1 MDLRS
6 GTTTK
11 TDNVISSTAS
21 VETENEFAD
30 TKIAVETENGDYSE
44 CVSTETSVDTDNEK
58 HSEFDPEHSVEMDN
72 ENFQFV
78 DSDNSV
84 VTENGV
90 QNEITL
96 SSLAGMLSRLGDIM
110 CENKHELHTSMTR
123 LEEKIDRNQ
132 NDIYQF
138 NNSMKIMEDKLNN
151 STADI
156 ARLGKNVTDQFHA
169 VGNEIGHVKNNFK
182 NIVPQLKTDLRKDLK
197 VELTGIL
204 KQEISVIKDTL
215 QQEIT
220 VIVQE
225 KNDSL
230 RDELLF
236 AGDILRNSL
245 FKANDSVADSLRTEL
260 AQTNDSLRDELT
272 SINDSLQANLA
283 STVGSLWDELL
294 NATDSMRKEVINAN
308 DSLRQE
314 FVTSNNSFRQEL
326 SEYWNEKFNTFIKEI
341 HAELGQHNQKYDDL
355 RQEFSGTLKKEL
367 QANSDALQNE
377 IKNNFVASMDEIM
390 SVRKATETLNKEV
403 QSNSQALRDE
413 IKNNSVATSKKIMA
427 AKTATEKSVKEL
439 DDKLSNY
446 AQNIDAKLSE
456 SRQNYDRLFAFT
468 QGLDKK
474 LTRNI
479 QKHDALEKK
488 VLDSLDVIKK
498 ENQLVDSNFST
509 LETRL
514 NEIEKSVCSTVGIAQ
529 PGYQDTPHLS
539 TPSPVCYPSQ
549 NACQTSCQSQSALP
563 VTCNMPVPPPSH
575 IPIAHSTSQGM
586 SQAGGYQNQG
596 SVNLSS
602 VNQSSG
608 SQPSG
613 NQGSRN
619 QGSANQNSI
628 NQSSVNADC
637 KPKTL
642 KKPENI
648 APKFPVY
655 NLGECFHNFITI
667 YESILQRYGMMD
679 EAALRLPECLSLP
692 ALSLYFSLPE
702 GVRSNYKQ
710 TVAALRGFWPA
721 LPGVS
726 NFDDLNENY
735 GLPIL
740 KQGHNSIEIFAPK
753 VCSVA
758 SEIANGDTQ
767 RFNRLAKY
775 LLWKGLSVDVTIWMD
790 KCYDDSITF
799 ADFYILCRRLLNDPP
814 PRRSPSTGSSQ
825 YSYHKGLESP
835 NWRERSSPQT
845 QSSGSM
851 SPNWREKN
859 YSSFKPEQGSMTSA
873 IQNGSSRRSSSIS
886 PSRNKTYSQCYGCR
900 EYGHHR
906 YECPRRNISPS
917 RRWSGRNSSNSPPRA
932 RYPRPGERY

>member
-1 MDLRS
+1 M
-6 GTTTK
+6 
-11 TDNVISSTAS
+11 
-21 VETENEFAD
+21 
-30 TKIAVETENGDYSE
+30 
-44 CVSTETSVDTDNEK
+44 
-58 HSEFDPEHSVEMDN
+58 
-72 ENFQFV
+72 
-78 DSDNSV
+78 
-84 VTENGV
+84 
-90 QNEITL
+90 
-96 SSLAGMLSRLGDIM
+96 
-110 CENKHELHTSMTR
+110 
-123 LEEKIDRNQ
+123 
-132 NDIYQF
+132 
-138 NNSMKIMEDKLNN
+138 
-151 STADI
+151 
-156 ARLGKNVTDQFHA
+156 
-169 VGNEIGHVKNNFK
+169 
-182 NIVPQLKTDLRKDLK
+182 
-197 VELTGIL
+197 
-204 KQEISVIKDTL
+204 
-215 QQEIT
+215 
-220 VIVQE
+220 
-225 KNDSL
+225 
-230 RDELLF
+230 
-236 AGDILRNSL
+236 
-245 FKANDSVADSLRTEL
+245 
-260 AQTNDSLRDELT
+260 
-272 SINDSLQANLA
+272 
-283 STVGSLWDELL
+283 
-294 NATDSMRKEVINAN
+294 
-308 DSLRQE
+308 
-314 FVTSNNSFRQEL
+314 
-326 SEYWNEKFNTFIKEI
+326 
-341 HAELGQHNQKYDDL
+341 
-355 RQEFSGTLKKEL
+355 EL

-413 IKNNSVATSKKIMA
+413 IKNNSVATSEKILA
-427 AKTATEKSVKEL
+427 LKTASEKSVKEL
-439 DDKLSNY
+439 DDKLSTY
-446 AQNIDAKLSE
+446 AQDIDAKLSE

-479 QKHDALEKK
+479 QKHDVLEKK

-498 ENQLVDSNFST
+498 ENQLVDSKFST

-514 NEIEKSVCSTVGIAQ
+514 NEIEKSTASSHVTHMKQHAQYTNAVDTTSTYSQQSSVCST
-529 PGYQDTPHLS
+529 
-539 TPSPVCYPSQ
+539 PSSACYPYPNVPSH
-549 NACQTSCQSQSALP
+549 
-563 VTCNMPVPPPSH
+563 VTCNMPVPTPSH
-575 IPIAHSTSQGM
+575 IPIAHSASQDM

-596 SVNLSS
+596 SVNLNS
-602 VNQSSG
+602 VNQSYG

-628 NQSSVNADC
+628 NQSTVYADC

-648 APKFPVY
+648 APEFPVY
-655 NLGECFHNFITI
+655 DLGECFHNFITI

-679 EAALRLPECLSLP
+679 EAVLRLPECLSLP

-702 GVRSNYKQ
+702 GVRSDYKQ
-710 TVAALRGFWPA
+710 TVAGLRGFWPA

-740 KQGHNSIEIFAPK
+740 KQGHDSIEIFAPK

-758 SEIANGDTQ
+758 SKIANGDTQ

-790 KCYDDSITF
+790 KCYDDSITL

-825 YSYHKGLESP
+825 YSYHKGSDSP

-859 YSSFKPEQGSMTSA
+859 YSSFKPEQGSMTYA
-873 IQNGSSRRSSSIS
+873 VQNGSSRRSSSIS
-886 PSRNKTYSQCYGCR
+886 LSRNKTYSQCYGCR

-917 RRWSGRNSSNSPPRA
+917 RSPDRNYSPSRA
-932 RYPRPGERY
+932 RYPRPGARF

>member
-1 MDLRS
+1 M
-6 GTTTK
+6 
-11 TDNVISSTAS
+11 
-21 VETENEFAD
+21 EN
-30 TKIAVETENGDYSE
+30 
-44 CVSTETSVDTDNEK
+44 
-58 HSEFDPEHSVEMDN
+58 
-72 ENFQFV
+72 
-78 DSDNSV
+78 
-84 VTENGV
+84 
-90 QNEITL
+90 
-96 SSLAGMLSRLGDIM
+96 
-110 CENKHELHTSMTR
+110 
-123 LEEKIDRNQ
+123 
-132 NDIYQF
+132 
-138 NNSMKIMEDKLNN
+138 KLNN

-156 ARLGKNVTDQFHA
+156 AWLGKNVTDQFHT
-169 VGNEIGHVKNNFK
+169 VENEMGHVKNNFK

-230 RDELLF
+230 RDKLLF

-260 AQTNDSLRDELT
+260 AQTNDSLRDELA

-283 STVGSLWDELL
+283 STVGSLRDELL

-326 SEYWNEKFNTFIKEI
+326 SEYWNEKFNTFITEI

-355 RQEFSGTLKKEL
+355 RQEFSDTLKKEL

-498 ENQLVDSNFST
+498 ENQLVDSNSST

-740 KQGHNSIEIFAPK
+740 KQGHDSIEIFAPK

-758 SEIANGDTQ
+758 SEIANGETQ

-814 PRRSPSTGSSQ
+814 PRRSPSTGSGQ
-825 YSYHKGLESP
+825 YSYRKGSESP

-851 SPNWREKN
+851 SPNWREKK
-859 YSSFKPEQGSMTSA
+859 YSSFKPEQGSMTYA
-873 IQNGSSRRSSSIS
+873 VQNGSSRRSSSIS

-917 RRWSGRNSSNSPPRA
+917 RSPDRNYSPSRA
-932 RYPRPGERY
+932 RYPRPGARF

>member
-11 TDNVISSTAS
+11 MDNVISSTAS
-21 VETENEFAD
+21 GETENEFAD

-44 CVSTETSVDTDNEK
+44 CVSTETSIDTDSEK
-58 HSEFDPEHSVEMDN
+58 HSEFDPEHSVEMDI
-72 ENFQFV
+72 ENSQFV

-110 CENKHELHTSMTR
+110 YENKREMSHDLHTSMTK

-151 STADI
+151 SSTDI
-156 ARLGKNVTDQFHA
+156 ARLEKNVTDQFHA

-204 KQEISVIKDTL
+204 KQEISIIKDTL

-220 VIVQE
+220 VIVQG

-230 RDELLF
+230 RAELL
-236 AGDILRNSL
+236 DIHN
-245 FKANDSVADSLRTEL
+245 SLRTEL
-260 AQTNDSLRDELT
+260 AEANESLRGELTGINDSLR
-272 SINDSLQANLA
+272 ANLA
-283 STVGSLWDELL
+283 NNVDSNRDGLFNATNDVTDESNHKNGKNSVETDSVHKNGKKSVVTAEMSAAHQEQEFTPERNGQENSPSHSAQDSGDSDSDTVWERAPERDMFFSFQVAPPDWFTNYMSVTHHKMDSQYQNLSEIIQRNEQSADFRYTSLKQQIGSIQQQVNDNANAIANVEQKVDDNTNAILSVTTGFSKFSATLTTVQCKLDALQNRCDPQMSTPSTVGSD
-294 NATDSMRKEVINAN
+294 NTDVKRRS
-308 DSLRQE
+308 
-314 FVTSNNSFRQEL
+314 
-326 SEYWNEKFNTFIKEI
+326 
-341 HAELGQHNQKYDDL
+341 
-355 RQEFSGTLKKEL
+355 
-367 QANSDALQNE
+367 
-377 IKNNFVASMDEIM
+377 
-390 SVRKATETLNKEV
+390 
-403 QSNSQALRDE
+403 QSNRP
-413 IKNNSVATSKKIMA
+413 VAT
-427 AKTATEKSVKEL
+427 TTT
-439 DDKLSNY
+439 LS
-446 AQNIDAKLSE
+446 Q
-456 SRQNYDRLFAFT
+456 
-468 QGLDKK
+468 
-474 LTRNI
+474 
-479 QKHDALEKK
+479 
-488 VLDSLDVIKK
+488 
-498 ENQLVDSNFST
+498 QL
-509 LETRL
+509 
-514 NEIEKSVCSTVGIAQ
+514 SVCSTVKNA
-529 PGYQDTPHLS
+529 PPVYQTIPHLS
-539 TPSPVCYPSQ
+539 TPSPACFPYPIAASR
-549 NACQTSCQSQSALP
+549 QTSCQPQSVLQ

-575 IPIAHSTSQGM
+575 IPIAHSISQGM

-667 YESILQRYGMMD
+667 FESILQRYGMMD

-710 TVAALRGFWPA
+710 TVAVLRQFWPA

-726 NFDDLNENY
+726 NFDDLNDNY
-735 GLPIL
+735 GLPLL
-740 KQGHNSIEIFAPK
+740 KQGQDSIEKFATK
-753 VCSVA
+753 VCAVA
-758 SEIANGDTQ
+758 TSIAKDDAK
-767 RFNRLAKY
+767 RFDRLAKY
-775 LLWKGLSVDVTIWMD
+775 LLWKGVCW
-790 KCYDDSITF
+790 C
-799 ADFYILCRRLLNDPP
+799 
-814 PRRSPSTGSSQ
+814 
-825 YSYHKGLESP
+825 
-835 NWRERSSPQT
+835 
-845 QSSGSM
+845 
-851 SPNWREKN
+851 
-859 YSSFKPEQGSMTSA
+859 
-873 IQNGSSRRSSSIS
+873 
-886 PSRNKTYSQCYGCR
+886 
-900 EYGHHR
+900 
-906 YECPRRNISPS
+906 
-917 RRWSGRNSSNSPPRA
+917 
-932 RYPRPGERY
+932 

>member
-1 MDLRS
+1 M
-6 GTTTK
+6 
-11 TDNVISSTAS
+11 
-21 VETENEFAD
+21 
-30 TKIAVETENGDYSE
+30 
-44 CVSTETSVDTDNEK
+44 
-58 HSEFDPEHSVEMDN
+58 
-72 ENFQFV
+72 
-78 DSDNSV
+78 
-84 VTENGV
+84 
-90 QNEITL
+90 
-96 SSLAGMLSRLGDIM
+96 
-110 CENKHELHTSMTR
+110 
-123 LEEKIDRNQ
+123 
-132 NDIYQF
+132 
-138 NNSMKIMEDKLNN
+138 
-151 STADI
+151 
-156 ARLGKNVTDQFHA
+156 
-169 VGNEIGHVKNNFK
+169 
-182 NIVPQLKTDLRKDLK
+182 
-197 VELTGIL
+197 
-204 KQEISVIKDTL
+204 
-215 QQEIT
+215 
-220 VIVQE
+220 
-225 KNDSL
+225 
-230 RDELLF
+230 
-236 AGDILRNSL
+236 
-245 FKANDSVADSLRTEL
+245 
-260 AQTNDSLRDELT
+260 
-272 SINDSLQANLA
+272 SI
-283 STVGSLWDELL
+283 
-294 NATDSMRKEVINAN
+294 
-308 DSLRQE
+308 
-314 FVTSNNSFRQEL
+314 
-326 SEYWNEKFNTFIKEI
+326 
-341 HAELGQHNQKYDDL
+341 
-355 RQEFSGTLKKEL
+355 
-367 QANSDALQNE
+367 
-377 IKNNFVASMDEIM
+377 
-390 SVRKATETLNKEV
+390 RKATETLNKEV

-427 AKTATEKSVKEL
+427 VKTATEKSVKEL
-439 DDKLSNY
+439 DDKLSTY
-446 AQNIDAKLSE
+446 AQDIDAKLSE

-514 NEIEKSVCSTVGIAQ
+514 NEIEKSSASSHVTHMKQHAQYTNAVTTTTIFSHQSSVCSTVGIAQ

-539 TPSPVCYPSQ
+539 TPSPVCYPYQ
-549 NACQTSCQSQSALP
+549 NAPSRQTSCQSQSALP
-563 VTCNMPVPPPSH
+563 VTCNMPVPSPSH

-586 SQAGGYQNQG
+586 SQAGGYQ
-596 SVNLSS
+596 NLSS

-628 NQSSVNADC
+628 NQSSVDADC

-642 KKPENI
+642 KKPDNI

-679 EAALRLPECLSLP
+679 KAALRLPECLSLP

-710 TVAALRGFWPA
+710 NVAALRRFWPA

-740 KQGHNSIEIFAPK
+740 KQGHDSIEIFAPK

-758 SEIANGDTQ
+758 SDIANGDTQ

-825 YSYHKGLESP
+825 Y
-835 NWRERSSPQT
+835 
-845 QSSGSM
+845 
-851 SPNWREKN
+851 
-859 YSSFKPEQGSMTSA
+859 
-873 IQNGSSRRSSSIS
+873 
-886 PSRNKTYSQCYGCR
+886 
-900 EYGHHR
+900 
-906 YECPRRNISPS
+906 
-917 RRWSGRNSSNSPPRA
+917 
-932 RYPRPGERY
+932 